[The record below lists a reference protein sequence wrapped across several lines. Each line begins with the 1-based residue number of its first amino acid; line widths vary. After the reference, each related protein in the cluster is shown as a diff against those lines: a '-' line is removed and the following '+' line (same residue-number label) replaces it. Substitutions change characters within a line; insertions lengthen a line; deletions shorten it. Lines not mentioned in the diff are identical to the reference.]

1 MSKTA
6 TCVSTK
12 SRIVI
17 FSESENQCYHSW
29 GERHWGIGG
38 GDIYVTRTL
47 QAKVWLNY
55 ASMII
60 HLRVDGER
68 WNEALIRGVYLGC
81 FKHFPFFINIWKFF
95 VQIDFGCSRYSGLI
109 LLRVV
114 AVCSNVRI

>member
-55 ASMII
+55 ASMIM

-68 WNEALIRGVYLGC
+68 WNERLADYLYLGC
-81 FKHFPFFINIWKFF
+81 FKQFHFLYI
-95 VQIDFGCSRYSGLI
+95 FGSSLFKLI
-109 LLRVV
+109 LDALGIL
-114 AVCSNVRI
+114 A

>member
-1 MSKTA
+1 MHINKIQDRHFLSIK
-6 TCVSTK
+6 K
-12 SRIVI
+12 SMLPFV
-17 FSESENQCYHSW
+17 
-29 GERHWGIGG
+29 GG
-38 GDIYVTRTL
+38 GALEYRGWGYFGKRNVTRTL
-47 QAKVWLNY
+47 QAKVWLND

-109 LLRVV
+109 LVRVV
-114 AVCSNVRI
+114 AVCSNARI